1 MATLTL
7 EVPLMYGDHHVT
19 EVRRL
24 LLSLPGVEDVY
35 ASSCFHIVEVQYD
48 ETQVSPEEIE
58 ARLDEAGYLG
68 ELPVPVEA
76 GAVYGNGQEGS
87 QEPSYRHTIAYE
99 QTRQMVSFAQ
109 RVPYRGRPLWPCP
122 GMGVLRSAETE
133 EEAKVVEVE
142 IATEIATKERR

>member
-1 MATLTL
+1 MATLTF
-7 EVPLMYGDHHVT
+7 EAPLMYGDHHVT

-68 ELPVPVEA
+68 ELPVPVEV
-76 GAVYGNGQEGS
+76 GAVRGNGQGKG
-87 QEPSYRHTIAYE
+87 QEPTYRHTVAYE
-99 QTRQMVSFAQ
+99 QTRQVISFAQ
-109 RVPYRGRPLWPCP
+109 HVPYRGRPLWPCP
-122 GMGVLRSAETE
+122 GMGVLRNVA
-133 EEAKVVEVE
+133 VEVE
-142 IATEIATKERR
+142 AEEGR